1 MVLFC
6 TNTFLMNTR
15 GIWFQAS
22 FATHSMPSKNK
33 FNNKCILL
41 EPLWSFE
48 VLILWNLNPIQFC
61 HIWYFQFNQ
70 PSFKSYII
78 SINIL
83 FLQKLS
89 VLFCSDP
96 APDASIWGEI
106 WRLPLVDYCPTQILT
121 KKKNPLKVWQIKKE
135 PTQSL
140 TNMEGDKSAR
150 WLSDWEKPHHW
161 WQQAHKS
168 SKR

>member
-1 MVLFC
+1 MMVLFF
-6 TNTFLMNTR
+6 TSTFLMNTR
-15 GIWFQAS
+15 AICLQAS
-22 FATHSMPSKNK
+22 FATYSMSSKNK

-48 VLILWNLNPIQFC
+48 VLNLWNLNPIQFC

-83 FLQKLS
+83 SLQNLN

-106 WRLPLVDYCPTQILT
+106 WRLPLVDYCPLKVWQI
-121 KKKNPLKVWQIKKE
+121 KKNPLKVWQIKQGQIGLE
-135 PTQSL
+135 RSASWSL
-140 TNMEGDKSAR
+140 IPIHGPR
-150 WLSDWEKPHHW
+150 G
-161 WQQAHKS
+161 
-168 SKR
+168 SKGRHSGSQGVKG

>member
-1 MVLFC
+1 MHQHITHEYQGDLF
-6 TNTFLMNTR
+6 TSKF
-15 GIWFQAS
+15 
-22 FATHSMPSKNK
+22 SMSSKNK

-48 VLILWNLNPIQFC
+48 VLNLWNLNPIQFC

-78 SINIL
+78 PINIL
-83 FLQKLS
+83 SLQNLN
-89 VLFCSDP
+89 VFFCSDP

-106 WRLPLVDYCPTQILT
+106 WRLPLVDYCPTQ
-121 KKKNPLKVWQIKKE
+121 
-135 PTQSL
+135 SL
-140 TNMEGDKSAR
+140 TNMEEDKSAR
-150 WLSDWEKPHHW
+150 WLPDWEKPHHW

-168 SKR
+168 SKRE